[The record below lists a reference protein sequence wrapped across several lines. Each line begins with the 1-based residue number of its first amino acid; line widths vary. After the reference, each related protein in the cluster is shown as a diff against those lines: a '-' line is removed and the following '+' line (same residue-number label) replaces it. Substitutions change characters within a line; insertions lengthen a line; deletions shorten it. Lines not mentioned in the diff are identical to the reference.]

1 MAHNIN
7 RNAFTGKD
15 AFFSVKE
22 KAWHGLGQIIEDY
35 PTSAEAIKYAGLD
48 YTVRKEKIFIKPAEE
63 WQPVDSFFATVRED
77 TLQMLG
83 VVSSSYKVVQNAN
96 AFTFFDSLVNSDTQ
110 IKYETA
116 GALGS
121 GERIFIT
128 AKMPDVIRV
137 GRKDDIEEYIFL
149 TTSHDGSGSIMA
161 AFTPVR
167 IVCNNTLNMALRN
180 HSNAVYI
187 KHTANAEDRL
197 KEAARIISI
206 TNKTSDILEAMFNKW
221 AKVRIT
227 DAELLKLIQLAMSP
241 NKEVFKAVATNDK
254 AYEFSRQFDD
264 VCGSVFEYAMTSPT
278 QQMET
283 TAGTLFGAYNA
294 ITGYYQNVKEY
305 KSEDAK
311 LNSILY
317 GTGLDRTKKAFELC
331 MSADDYLN

>member
-7 RNAFTGKD
+7 RNKVTGKD

-22 KAWHGLGQIIEDY
+22 KAWHGLGQIVQDY
-35 PTSAEAIKYAGLD
+35 PTSEEAIKFAGLD
-48 YTVRKEKIFIKPAEE
+48 YEVRKEKLFIHPSNDYQEVE
-63 WQPVDSFFATVRED
+63 SFFATIRTD

-83 VVSSSYKVVQNAN
+83 VVGSRYEVMQNKS
-96 AFTFFDSLVNSDTQ
+96 AFTFFDALVSDDSG

-116 GALGS
+116 GALGN

-128 AKMPDVIRV
+128 AKMPDVIRI

-167 IVCNNTLNMALRN
+167 IVCNNTLNMALQN

-187 KHTANAEDRL
+187 KHTANAEQKL
-197 KEAARIISI
+197 QEAARIISI
-206 TNKTSDILEAMFNKW
+206 SHNTSEILESMFNKW
-221 AKVRIT
+221 AKVRIN
-227 DAELLKLIQLAMSP
+227 DVELLKLIQLAMSP
-241 NKEVFKAVATNDK
+241 TKEVFKAVATNDS
-254 AYEFSRQFDD
+254 AFEFSSKFEE
-264 VCGSVFEYAMTSPT
+264 VCGQVFEYAMTSPT

-294 ITGYYQNVKEY
+294 VTGYYQNVKSY
-305 KSEDAK
+305 KTDDAK
-311 LNSILY
+311 INSILY
-317 GTGLDRTKKAFELC
+317 GTGLDRTKKAFEIC
-331 MSADDYLN
+331 MSADKFLN